1 MRVLCSLTS
10 LSTLA
15 LLLAPSHAAQQFNR
29 TDNLAP
35 YVPTPQVVVERM
47 LEAARVKPGE
57 VVYDL
62 GCGDGRIIITAAQK
76 FKARGVG
83 VELSE
88 DLFNEAN
95 RRIRVLGLEH
105 QIRIIHGNLLNVDLS
120 PADVVTVFL
129 LTSSNTRLKP
139 NLEKELHPGA
149 RVLSTEFEIRG
160 WKPSQ
165 VLKIAAGGRT
175 HTIYLYEIGR
185 NK

>member
-15 LLLAPSHAAQQFNR
+15 LLLAPGHAQQFNKA
-29 TDNLAP
+29 DNLAP

-47 LEAARVKPGE
+47 LEAARLKPGE

-62 GCGDGRIIITAAQK
+62 GCGDGRIIITAVQK
-76 FKARGVG
+76 FKAKGVG

-88 DLFNEAN
+88 DLFNQAN
-95 RRIRVLGLEH
+95 QRIQALGLEH
-105 QIRIIHGNLLNVDLS
+105 EIRMIHGNLLNVDLS

-129 LTSSNTRLKP
+129 LTSSNARLKP
-139 NLEKELHPGA
+139 NLEKELRPGA

-165 VLKIAAGGRT
+165 VLKIEAGGRT

-185 NK
+185 KK